1 MKKES
6 ANAALNLSI
15 FKIDEEID
23 RYKSDK
29 FYLSDTELIER
40 HMDKNGY
47 LKK

>member
-6 ANAALNLSI
+6 ANVALNLSI
-15 FKIDEEID
+15 FKIDEEIE

-40 HMDKNGY
+40 HMDKNGH